1 MLFFLVRW
9 ILDSIRFTKGVILF
23 RYNMLFWS
31 IQIIVSSFLF
41 IFLIHHLFTFFKN
54 TLTTPKVKDLVNIHT
69 EKYNAI
75 YDVLHQQPSLKKE
88 PPDSQNRETIDIRS
102 LLLPVPHIPQLE
114 EPSNMKN
121 ELKSFLKKQMHESS
135 SNSNN
140 PNNDFHSS
148 STSID
153 FLDSKIGFT
162 SFE

>member
-1 MLFFLVRW
+1 
-9 ILDSIRFTKGVILF
+9 
-23 RYNMLFWS
+23 MLFWS

-75 YDVLHQQPSLKKE
+75 YDVIHQHQSLKKE
-88 PPDSQNRETIDIRS
+88 PIDSQNIEAIDIRS
-102 LLLPVPHIPQLE
+102 LLLPIKDVKEIE

-121 ELKSFLKKQMHESS
+121 ELKSFLKKQMQGSR
-135 SNSNN
+135 SNSNL
-140 PNNDFHSS
+140 NNDNFDS

-153 FLDSKIGFT
+153 LLDTYGRLEK
-162 SFE
+162 

>member
-1 MLFFLVRW
+1 M
-9 ILDSIRFTKGVILF
+9 I
-23 RYNMLFWS
+23 FWS
-31 IQIIVSSFLF
+31 IQIIVLSFLF

-75 YDVLHQQPSLKKE
+75 YDVIHHPTNTNTNQNVKKE
-88 PPDSQNRETIDIRS
+88 PPDSQNREIIDIRS
-102 LLLPVPHIPQLE
+102 LLPSVE

-135 SNSNN
+135 SNSNVNVNIHN
-140 PNNDFHSS
+140 PNNNIYDLNSS

-162 SFE
+162 TLN